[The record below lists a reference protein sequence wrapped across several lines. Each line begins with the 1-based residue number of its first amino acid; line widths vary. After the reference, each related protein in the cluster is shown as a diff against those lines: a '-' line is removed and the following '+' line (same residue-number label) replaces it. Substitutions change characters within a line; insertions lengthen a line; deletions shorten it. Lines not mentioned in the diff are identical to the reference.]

1 MDHIPWIE
9 DVSRGFER
17 YTAPMCALV
26 GGKTK
31 NGVFEI

>member
-9 DVSRGFER
+9 DVSRRFET
-17 YTAPMCALV
+17 YTAPRCALV
-26 GGKTK
+26 GGKAK